1 MNKFSDSFH
10 DAGYEL
16 DTWLTRYEHSL
27 SLLMPYKTHS
37 ITTHEG
43 YYQVL
48 SEPGGE
54 AAGGEVRE
62 GFADGVLGLSANLGK
77 HTNRN

>member
-27 SLLMPYKTHS
+27 SLLNKRDN
-37 ITTHEG
+37 
-43 YYQVL
+43 
-48 SEPGGE
+48 
-54 AAGGEVRE
+54 ARE
-62 GFADGVLGLSANLGK
+62 K
-77 HTNRN
+77 KRERER